1 MMVKTMELL
10 DIYYAYGNKS
20 GKLMERGAQLEPGEY
35 YLSVHIYIYNSK
47 GEFLLQKRS
56 MKLKDHDGLW
66 EITSGCVT
74 SGEDSLEAAMREVYE
89 ELGIYL
95 DEEQMKYMGCFRR
108 KSNLIDIWFAKSDC
122 AAENYCLNSNEVVEV
137 KLVPAEEMIKEVWN
151 FIGREEAY
159 KQLVTEFIREISAA
173 QRA

>member
-1 MMVKTMELL
+1 MMVKAMDLL
-10 DIYYAYGNKS
+10 DVYYAYGNKS

-35 YLSVHIYIYNSK
+35 YLAVHIYIYNSK

-56 MKLKDHDGLW
+56 MRLKDHDGLW

-95 DEEQMKYMGCFRR
+95 DADQMKYMGCFRR
-108 KSNLIDIWFAKSDC
+108 KSNLIDIWFAKSDYT
-122 AAENYCLNSNEVVEV
+122 ADDDFLAEKEGVEI

-159 KQLVTEFIREISAA
+159 KQLITEFIREISAK
-173 QRA
+173 QEV